1 MEIIMDTRFNQTKLK
16 KLQIFNGSQL
26 KYLAFASMLID
37 HVNNALITPYLNGQG
52 FLLHLSNL
60 FSILGRIAFPLF
72 VFFLVEGF
80 FKTSNRMKYLI
91 MLLILGVISEVPFE
105 LVYIKNL
112 FLSILEQYNVYLSAM
127 PCYNLD
133 YWHS

>member
-1 MEIIMDTRFNQTKLK
+1 MDTRFNQTKLK

-60 FSILGRIAFPLF
+60 DRKSTRLNSSHIDR
-72 VFFLVEGF
+72 
-80 FKTSNRMKYLI
+80 SRMP
-91 MLLILGVISEVPFE
+91 S
-105 LVYIKNL
+105 
-112 FLSILEQYNVYLSAM
+112 SA
-127 PCYNLD
+127 
-133 YWHS
+133 

>member
-1 MEIIMDTRFNQTKLK
+1 MDTRFNQTKLK

-52 FLLHLSNL
+52 FLLYLSNL

-80 FKTSNRMKYLI
+80 SKLAT
-91 MLLILGVISEVPFE
+91 E
-105 LVYIKNL
+105 
-112 FLSILEQYNVYLSAM
+112 
-127 PCYNLD
+127 
-133 YWHS
+133 